1 VRKAA
6 GKPYAGSFLICLI
19 LEGKGMVL
27 REERETV
34 AAIATALGEGGIGII
49 RISGEKA
56 FEIADAVLDRPISGA
71 PGYSMN
77 YRHVLDNGEVLDEVL
92 ASVFRAPHSFTGEDS
107 VEINC
112 HGGLFLLQR
121 VLDAVLRAG
130 ARPSEP
136 GEFSKRAFLNGRI
149 DLAQA
154 EAVMDL
160 IGAKNEYA
168 LQAAMN
174 QLDGRLSDKM
184 RALRSDIL
192 DEIAWIEAALDDPE
206 NYDLEGYPEL
216 LSARIAT
223 MLASLEELL
232 QSADDGRLFREGI
245 PTVIL
250 GLPNA
255 GKSSLMNLL
264 TQNDAAIVTDIAGTT
279 RDILTEQV
287 RLGKLLLTLSDTAG
301 IRESEDQIE
310 RIGVE
315 RARKA
320 AEAAE
325 LLLLVLDGSKPLSE
339 EEKELLSYAGKRRS
353 ILLLNKADLGQRI
366 DERELLSVYGP
377 GKILR
382 FSTKTGEGLA
392 SLEETVTELFF
403 EGVFD
408 NRNEVLSV
416 NARHKEVLREAI
428 ESLRN
433 VQASVAAG
441 MPEDFFSIDLSAAY
455 RALGTITG
463 DSVEDDVIN
472 RIFEKFCTG
481 K

>member
-1 VRKAA
+1 MR
-6 GKPYAGSFLICLI
+6 
-19 LEGKGMVL
+19 EGKRKVL

-49 RISGEKA
+49 RISGDRA
-56 FEIADAVLDRPISGA
+56 LEIADAVLDRAISDA
-71 PGYSMN
+71 PGYSMH
-77 YRHVLDNGEVLDEVL
+77 YRHIRANGEILDEVL

-121 VLDAVLRAG
+121 VLDAVLTAG
-130 ARPSEP
+130 ARQAEP

-160 IGAKNEYA
+160 IRAKNEYA

-174 QLDGRLSDKM
+174 LLDGRLSEKM
-184 RALRSDIL
+184 QALRSGIL
-192 DEIAWIEAALDDPE
+192 DELAWIEAALDDPE
-206 NYDLEGYPEL
+206 NYDLEGYPAL
-216 LSARIAT
+216 LSARLAE
-223 MLASLEELL
+223 MLASLENLL
-232 QSADDGRLFREGI
+232 RSADDGRLYREGI

-301 IRESEDQIE
+301 IRESEDRIE
-310 RIGVE
+310 QIGVE
-315 RARKA
+315 RAKKA

-325 LLLLVLDGSKPLSE
+325 LLLLVVDGSKALDNE
-339 EEKELLSYAGKRRS
+339 ARELLSYAGRRKC
-353 ILLLNKADLGQRI
+353 IVLLNKADLGQVV
-366 DERELLSVYGP
+366 EEKELHVYKP
-377 GKILR
+377 AKILH
-382 FSTKTGEGLA
+382 FSTKTAEGLA
-392 SLEETVTELFF
+392 ELEHAISELFF
-403 EGVFD
+403 GASFD
-408 NRNEVLSV
+408 NQSELLSV
-416 NARHKEVLREAI
+416 NARHKEALREAI

-433 VQASVAAG
+433 VEASVAAG

-455 RALGTITG
+455 RALGSITG

>member
-1 VRKAA
+1 
-6 GKPYAGSFLICLI
+6 
-19 LEGKGMVL
+19 M
-27 REERETV
+27 
-34 AAIATALGEGGIGII
+34 
-49 RISGEKA
+49 
-56 FEIADAVLDRPISGA
+56 
-71 PGYSMN
+71 
-77 YRHVLDNGEVLDEVL
+77 
-92 ASVFRAPHSFTGEDS
+92 
-107 VEINC
+107 
-112 HGGLFLLQR
+112 
-121 VLDAVLRAG
+121 
-130 ARPSEP
+130 
-136 GEFSKRAFLNGRI
+136 
-149 DLAQA
+149 
-154 EAVMDL
+154 
-160 IGAKNEYA
+160 
-168 LQAAMN
+168 
-174 QLDGRLSDKM
+174 
-184 RALRSDIL
+184 
-192 DEIAWIEAALDDPE
+192 
-206 NYDLEGYPEL
+206 
-216 LSARIAT
+216 
-223 MLASLEELL
+223 
-232 QSADDGRLFREGI
+232 
-245 PTVIL
+245 
-250 GLPNA
+250 
-255 GKSSLMNLL
+255 
-264 TQNDAAIVTDIAGTT
+264 TDIAGTT

>member
-1 VRKAA
+1 MRKAA
-6 GKPYAGSFLICLI
+6 GKQDAGSFLICLF
-19 LEGKGMVL
+19 LEGKRIVL

-49 RISGEKA
+49 RISGDKA
-56 FEIADAVLDRPISGA
+56 LEIADAVLDRPISGA
-71 PGYSMN
+71 PGYSMH
-77 YRHVLDNGEVLDEVL
+77 YRHVRDKGEVLDEVL

-121 VLDAVLRAG
+121 VLDAVMRAG
-130 ARPSEP
+130 ARPAEP

-184 RALRSDIL
+184 QELRSDIL

-206 NYDLEGYPEL
+206 NYDLEGYPAL
-216 LSARIAT
+216 LSGRIET

-232 QSADDGRLFREGI
+232 RSADNGRLCREGI

-287 RLGKLLLTLSDTAG
+287 RLGELLLTLSDTAG

-325 LLLLVLDGSKPLSE
+325 LLLLVLVFLFQ
-339 EEKELLSYAGKRRS
+339 LLQ
-353 ILLLNKADLGQRI
+353 LLL
-366 DERELLSVYGP
+366 V
-377 GKILR
+377 
-382 FSTKTGEGLA
+382 
-392 SLEETVTELFF
+392 
-403 EGVFD
+403 
-408 NRNEVLSV
+408 
-416 NARHKEVLREAI
+416 
-428 ESLRN
+428 
-433 VQASVAAG
+433 
-441 MPEDFFSIDLSAAY
+441 
-455 RALGTITG
+455 
-463 DSVEDDVIN
+463 
-472 RIFEKFCTG
+472 
-481 K
+481 

>member
-1 VRKAA
+1 
-6 GKPYAGSFLICLI
+6 
-19 LEGKGMVL
+19 MH
-27 REERETV
+27 
-34 AAIATALGEGGIGII
+34 
-49 RISGEKA
+49 
-56 FEIADAVLDRPISGA
+56 
-71 PGYSMN
+71 
-77 YRHVLDNGEVLDEVL
+77 YRHVRDKGEVLDEVL

-121 VLDAVLRAG
+121 VLDAVMRAG
-130 ARPSEP
+130 ARPAEP

-184 RALRSDIL
+184 QELRSDIL

-206 NYDLEGYPEL
+206 NYDLEGYPAL
-216 LSARIAT
+216 LSGRIET

-232 QSADDGRLFREGI
+232 RSADNGRLCREGI

-287 RLGKLLLTLSDTAG
+287 RLGELLLTLSDTAG

-310 RIGVE
+310 IIGVE

-339 EEKELLSYAGKRRS
+339 E
-353 ILLLNKADLGQRI
+353 
-366 DERELLSVYGP
+366 
-377 GKILR
+377 
-382 FSTKTGEGLA
+382 
-392 SLEETVTELFF
+392 
-403 EGVFD
+403 
-408 NRNEVLSV
+408 
-416 NARHKEVLREAI
+416 
-428 ESLRN
+428 
-433 VQASVAAG
+433 
-441 MPEDFFSIDLSAAY
+441 
-455 RALGTITG
+455 
-463 DSVEDDVIN
+463 
-472 RIFEKFCTG
+472 
-481 K
+481 

>member
-1 VRKAA
+1 
-6 GKPYAGSFLICLI
+6 
-19 LEGKGMVL
+19 M
-27 REERETV
+27 
-34 AAIATALGEGGIGII
+34 
-49 RISGEKA
+49 
-56 FEIADAVLDRPISGA
+56 
-71 PGYSMN
+71 
-77 YRHVLDNGEVLDEVL
+77 
-92 ASVFRAPHSFTGEDS
+92 
-107 VEINC
+107 
-112 HGGLFLLQR
+112 
-121 VLDAVLRAG
+121 
-130 ARPSEP
+130 
-136 GEFSKRAFLNGRI
+136 
-149 DLAQA
+149 
-154 EAVMDL
+154 
-160 IGAKNEYA
+160 
-168 LQAAMN
+168 
-174 QLDGRLSDKM
+174 
-184 RALRSDIL
+184 
-192 DEIAWIEAALDDPE
+192 
-206 NYDLEGYPEL
+206 
-216 LSARIAT
+216 
-223 MLASLEELL
+223 
-232 QSADDGRLFREGI
+232 
-245 PTVIL
+245 
-250 GLPNA
+250 
-255 GKSSLMNLL
+255 
-264 TQNDAAIVTDIAGTT
+264 
-279 RDILTEQV
+279 
-287 RLGKLLLTLSDTAG
+287 
-301 IRESEDQIE
+301 
-310 RIGVE
+310 E

>member
-1 VRKAA
+1 
-6 GKPYAGSFLICLI
+6 
-19 LEGKGMVL
+19 M

-49 RISGEKA
+49 RISGDKA
-56 FEIADAVLDRPISGA
+56 LEIADAVLDRPISGA
-71 PGYSMN
+71 PGYSMH
-77 YRHVLDNGEVLDEVL
+77 YRHVRDKGEVLDEVL

-121 VLDAVLRAG
+121 VLDAVMRAG
-130 ARPSEP
+130 ARPAEP

-184 RALRSDIL
+184 QELRSDIL

-206 NYDLEGYPEL
+206 NYDLDGYPAI
-216 LSARIAT
+216 LSGRIET

-232 QSADDGRLFREGI
+232 RSADNGRLCREGI

-287 RLGKLLLTLSDTAG
+287 RLGELLLTLSDTAG
-301 IRESEDQIE
+301 IRESGDQIE

-353 ILLLNKADLGQRI
+353 ILLLNKADLGLHM
-366 DERELLSVYGP
+366 DETELLSTYGP

-382 FSTKTGEGLA
+382 FSTKTAEGLSA
-392 SLEETVTELFF
+392 LEETVAELFF

-408 NRNEVLSV
+408 NRSELLAV
-416 NARHKEVLREAI
+416 NARHKEAIREAI

-433 VQASVAAG
+433 VQASVSAG

>member
-1 VRKAA
+1 MRKAA
-6 GKPYAGSFLICLI
+6 GKQNAGSFLICLI
-19 LEGKGMVL
+19 LEGKRIVL

-49 RISGEKA
+49 RISGDKA
-56 FEIADAVLDRPISGA
+56 LEIADAVLDRPISGA
-71 PGYSMN
+71 PGYSMH
-77 YRHVLDNGEVLDEVL
+77 YRHVRDKGEVLDEVL

-121 VLDAVLRAG
+121 VLDAVMRAG
-130 ARPSEP
+130 ARPAEP

-149 DLAQA
+149 DL
-154 EAVMDL
+154 
-160 IGAKNEYA
+160 
-168 LQAAMN
+168 QAAMN
-174 QLDGRLSDKM
+174 QLDGRLSDRM
-184 RALRSDIL
+184 QELRSDIL

-206 NYDLEGYPEL
+206 NYDLDGYPAL
-216 LSARIAT
+216 LSGRIET

-232 QSADDGRLFREGI
+232 RSADNGRLCREGI

-287 RLGKLLLTLSDTAG
+287 RLGELLLTLSDTAG

-353 ILLLNKADLGQRI
+353 ILLLNKADLGLRM
-366 DERELLSVYGP
+366 DETELLSTYGP

-382 FSTKTGEGLA
+382 FSTKTAEGLSA
-392 SLEETVTELFF
+392 LEETVTELFF

-408 NRNEVLSV
+408 NRSELLSV
-416 NARHKEVLREAI
+416 NARHKEAIREAI

-433 VQASVAAG
+433 VQASVSAG